1 MKTRLLIA
9 DDHAIV
15 RDGIRS
21 LLQSEKDFTVVGEAA
36 NGRQAVKQATEL
48 RPDVV
53 IMDIAMPELNGVE
66 ATRQIMARN
75 PCVIVIALS
84 MHGDKSFVA
93 DMLKAGA
100 VGYLQKSCAF
110 RHLVRAIRTAMAGN
124 IYLNPDI
131 IRIVVEG
138 FRRKIP
144 DTAMFQVLSAK
155 EREVLQLLSEGH
167 SSKEIANR
175 LGVTSKT
182 IDTHRQN
189 IMDKLGLRSVAALT
203 KYAIREGLTSVDV

>member
-53 IMDIAMPELNGVE
+53 IMDIAMPELKGVE